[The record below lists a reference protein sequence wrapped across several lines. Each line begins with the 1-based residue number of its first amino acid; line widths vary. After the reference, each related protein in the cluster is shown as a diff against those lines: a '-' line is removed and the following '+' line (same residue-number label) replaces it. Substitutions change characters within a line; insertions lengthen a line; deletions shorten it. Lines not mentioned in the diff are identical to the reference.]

1 MTILPQEVWFADFP
15 FDDDPTQ
22 SKDRPVIVLHVD
34 DESCRV
40 LSMKVTSSE
49 PRTEFEIELFD
60 WAQIP
65 LPHKST
71 ADASAVRNLPKSK
84 FRRRVGRLSNADWG
98 NVTAF
103 FRAWLASFDLNS

>member
-15 FDDDPTQ
+15 FADDPTQ

-34 DESCRV
+34 DETCRV

-60 WAQIP
+60 RERIP
-65 LPHKST
+65 LSHKST
-71 ADASAVRNLPKSK
+71 ADASTVRSLAKER
-84 FRRRVGRLSNADWG
+84 FRRRIGRLSDADWG

-103 FRAWLASFDLNS
+103 YRAWAERFTANN